1 MTSKTSRS
9 ASLPSVVFALAFV
22 LFGWIGGHAIS
33 YALVDLLPHGH
44 HHHHEPQIHGYMGA
58 LKLAGGVGLVLG
70 FVLALRVF
78 FRRGSFGEWL
88 HEGGVSGTR
97 KQISLATALP
107 ASVYVLVEY
116 LERLAAGTGTS
127 PSARLL
133 LVGVFVQL
141 VVGLSC
147 LALVRFTFRVAAR
160 VIRSIARS
168 TFSRLERRA
177 NGPILK
183 HVAIVCPPCPM
194 AGAAA
199 GRAPPFS
206 DVTSRIY

>member
-44 HHHHEPQIHGYMGA
+44 HHHNEPEIHGYMGA

-70 FVLALRVF
+70 FGLALRVF

-97 KQISLATALP
+97 KQVALAAALP
-107 ASVYVLVEY
+107 TSVFVLVEY
-116 LERLAAGTGTS
+116 LERLAAETGAA
-127 PSARLL
+127 PPARLL
-133 LVGVFVQL
+133 LVGVFAQL

-147 LALVRFTFRVAAR
+147 LALARFTFRVAER
-160 VIRSIARS
+160 VVRSIARN
-168 TFSRLERRA
+168 RPCRAERRA
-177 NGPILK
+177 NDPILK
-183 HVAIVCPPCPM
+183 DVAVVRPPCPM
-194 AGAAA
+194 AGVPA
-199 GRAPPFS
+199 GRAPPIAA
-206 DVTSRIY
+206 VTSRVY